1 METANTERKPQLP
14 GAPLRY
20 FPKCELFG
28 LQRGQF
34 RGPGTVLHG
43 YWYDR
48 SGENTGCG
56 DLSTEDFRRI
66 SARLEDDD
74 LFVITETTPRPNL
87 GNRPAARSTS
97 KRNSRIA
104 MLEKLV
110 KACRCIVARGRLY
123 YVKNYSQFEGSFQIN
138 GLRFQTLTL
147 AEAKRMLIQGQGV
160 SD

>member
-1 METANTERKPQLP
+1 METANAERETQLS

-28 LQRGQF
+28 LHCGQY
-34 RGPGTVLHG
+34 RGPGASLHG

-48 SGENTGCG
+48 SGENIGCG

-74 LFVITETTPRPNL
+74 LFVITETAPPPNL
-87 GNRPAARSTS
+87 DDHPTAMSASGRDARV
-97 KRNSRIA
+97 A
-104 MLEKLV
+104 MFEKLA
-110 KACRCIVARGRLY
+110 KTCRCIVARGRLY
-123 YVKNYSQFEGSFQIN
+123 YVKNYSQFAGSFQIN

-147 AEAKRMLIQGQGV
+147 AEAKRMLIQGQGI

>member
-1 METANTERKPQLP
+1 METANTERKTQST

-48 SGENTGCG
+48 SGDNIGCG

-66 SARLEDDD
+66 SARLADDD
-74 LFVITETTPRPNL
+74 LFVITETAPQPNL
-87 GNRPAARSTS
+87 GVHPAATSTS
-97 KRNSRIA
+97 GRNSRIS
-104 MLEKLV
+104 MFEKLA
-110 KACRCIVARGRLY
+110 KTCRYIVARGCLY
-123 YVKNYSQFEGSFQIN
+123 YVKSYSQFEGSFVIN
-138 GLRFQTLTL
+138 GLAFQTLTF

>member
-1 METANTERKPQLP
+1 METTNAERETQLP

-28 LQRGQF
+28 LRCGQF
-34 RGPGTVLHG
+34 RGPGTILHG

-48 SGENTGCG
+48 SGENIGCG

-66 SARLEDDD
+66 TARLEDDD
-74 LFVITETTPRPNL
+74 LFVITEAEPQPNL
-87 GNRPAARSTS
+87 GVHPAARSTS

-110 KACRCIVARGRLY
+110 KACRCIVARLY
-123 YVKNYSQFEGSFQIN
+123 YVKNYSQFEGSFLIN

-147 AEAKRMLIQGQGV
+147 AEAKRMLIQ
-160 SD
+160 D